1 MLCAAPLG
9 VTAQGV
15 AEVVAA
21 LRNVACY
28 QAKVDYQV
36 LMSLQNDVQYT
47 VSLRS
52 QAAPT
57 DTLAPCSYLISWSI
71 GEEADSVTGFCA
83 YAGGDMY
90 QFRGQR
96 LQEHHVAQNPRVF
109 MASGSAASPLPGVQ
123 MRGQFT
129 NLLPQFIANE
139 IEQATADSRYSWKLT
154 PDTTVSGE
162 RCKLFEAKMIIDGT
176 VCKELTYGFD
186 QTNGMPLFSE
196 TENNPGALAEQTI
209 VCRYTTKT
217 DKDGCRPIDE
227 PMLAEMFPNAFDL
240 YRESTFTISKLPSQP
255 LPAITLPT
263 TTGERYTRHRGDRFA
278 RPTLVVL
285 LSATTGFARQ
295 TVDEV
300 RRAVSSLP
308 DNVDIIWAFTD
319 NNADDIESI
328 IARPEP
334 GEHLLQSARALA
346 RDCGVSVLPVVIYT
360 DTDGIVRDV
369 TVGFNKTLGSDV
381 IEKAIHLK

>member
-9 VTAQGV
+9 VSAQGV
-15 AEVVAA
+15 ADLVST
-21 LRNVACY
+21 LRNVECY
-28 QAKVDYQV
+28 RSKVDYQV

-47 VSLRS
+47 VSLLS
-52 QAAPT
+52 QAAPA
-57 DTLAPCSYLISWSI
+57 DTLAPCSYLVKWSI
-71 GEEADSVTGFCA
+71 GADTDSVTGFCA
-83 YAGGDMY
+83 YADGDMY

-96 LQEHHVAQNPRVF
+96 MQEHHFAQNQHVF
-109 MASGSAASPLPGVQ
+109 MPSGTGSNSLPGVQ

-139 IEQATADSRYSWKLT
+139 IEQAVADSRYNWKLT

-162 RCKLFEAKMIIDGT
+162 LCNLFEAKMIVDGT

-186 QTNGMPLFSE
+186 PATGMPLFSE

-209 VCRYTTKT
+209 VCRYTSSADNK
-217 DKDGCRPIDE
+217 GCQPITE
-227 PMLAEMFPNAFDL
+227 PMLAEMFPNAFEL

-285 LSATTGFARQ
+285 LSASTGFARQ

-319 NNADDIESI
+319 NNADDIEAI
-328 IARPEP
+328 VARPEP

-346 RDCGVSVLPVVIYT
+346 RDCGVSVMPVVIYT
-360 DTDGIVRDV
+360 GTDGIVRDV

-381 IEKAIHLK
+381 IEKAMHLK